1 MAALLIVYQIVS
13 LEHSLPPFAGPC
25 NSHASGL
32 GRALNAVRHTALTN
46 TRAVRQY
53 APLTPRST
61 VNEGLGNMWCCGGG
75 PTPID
80 YANMRWVLTR

>member
-1 MAALLIVYQIVS
+1 MLRVV
-13 LEHSLPPFAGPC
+13 
-25 NSHASGL
+25 

-46 TRAVRQY
+46 KRAVRQY

-61 VNEGLGNMWCCGGG
+61 VNEGLVDMWCCGGG